1 MNNEYGKYNKETTLL
16 SLDTSSTKTGWA
28 IFKNGIYKES
38 GVLDWSHVKETE
50 DRLLLMY
57 IDIIQHIDKYEPDI
71 LVIEKDIVGS
81 GKRQNMSTINTL
93 VKLIGGVWAYC
104 IQLNMDTPMN
114 FQTGEFNIFYIEYTP
129 SEWRGLVGIKACKR
143 DDCKTASIKIIKD
156 IYNIDVDDNEADA
169 INIGQAYINDWSQEE

>member
-1 MNNEYGKYNKETTLL
+1 MNENKEVTLL

-50 DRLLLMY
+50 DRLQIMY
-57 IDIIQHIDKYEPDI
+57 IDIIQYIQKYEPDI

-104 IQLNMDTPMN
+104 VQLNMDTPMN
-114 FQTGEFNIFYIEYTP
+114 LPTGEFVIFYKEYTP
-129 SEWRGLVGIKACKR
+129 SEWRKLVEINARKR
-143 DDCKTASIKIIKD
+143 NDCKAASIKRIKD
-156 IYNIDVDDNEADA
+156 KYNLNVDDNEADA
-169 INIGQAYINDWSQEE
+169 INIGEAYINEWSSKE

>member
-1 MNNEYGKYNKETTLL
+1 MNNEYGKHNKETTLL

-28 IFKNGIYKES
+28 IFENGIYKES

-50 DRLLLMY
+50 DRLQIMY
-57 IDIIQHIDKYEPDI
+57 IDIIQHINKYEPDI

-104 IQLNMDTPMN
+104 VQLNMDTPMN
-114 FQTGEFNIFYIEYTP
+114 FQTGEFNVHYVEYTP
-129 SEWRGLVGIKACKR
+129 SEWRKLVGITARKR
-143 DDCKTASIKIIKD
+143 DDCKKFKC
-156 IYNIDVDDNEADA
+156 YK
-169 INIGQAYINDWSQEE
+169 

>member
-1 MNNEYGKYNKETTLL
+1 MNENKEVTLL

-28 IFKNGIYKES
+28 VFKNGIYKES
-38 GVLDWSHVKETE
+38 GVLDWSRIKDNTE
-50 DRLLLMY
+50 DRLQIMY
-57 IDIIQHIDKYEPDI
+57 IDIIQHIQKYEPDI

-114 FQTGEFNIFYIEYTP
+114 LLAGEFNIFYVEYTP
-129 SEWRGLVGIKACKR
+129 SEWRSLVGITARKR
-143 DDCKTASIKIIKD
+143 EDCKAASIKRIKD

-169 INIGQAYINDWSQEE
+169 INIGEAYINEWG

>member
-1 MNNEYGKYNKETTLL
+1 MNENKEVTLL

-28 IFKNGIYKES
+28 IFENGIYKES

-50 DRLLLMY
+50 DRLQIMY
-57 IDIIQHIDKYEPDI
+57 IDIIQHINKYEPDI

-104 IQLNMDTPMN
+104 VQLNMDTPMN
-114 FQTGEFNIFYIEYTP
+114 FQTGEFNVHYVEYTP
-129 SEWRGLVGIKACKR
+129 SEWRKLVGITARKR
-143 DDCKTASIKIIKD
+143 DDCKAASIKRIKD
-156 IYNIDVDDNEADA
+156 VYSLNVDDNEADA
-169 INIGQAYINDWSQEE
+169 INIGEAYINEWG

>member
-1 MNNEYGKYNKETTLL
+1 MNNKYGKYNNETTLL

-38 GVLDWSHVKETE
+38 GVLNWSHVKETE

-129 SEWRGLVGIKACKR
+129 SEWRKLVGIIAHKR
-143 DDCKTASIKIIKD
+143 DECKAASIKIIKD
-156 IYNIDVDDNEADA
+156 TYNIDVDDNEADA